1 MRQAKKHIHNAQL
14 YTLYNI
20 GVDAIVTG
28 CGSLQKKIEKK
39 LRKYL
44 VVPNIY
50 VLSLS
55 LSLSLDR
62 PGVTT
67 FFNYFVRAREAWR
80 ATHSEQRTHR
90 SFLCSSLYSIVC
102 HAQSD
107 ISPVLS
113 HKNIINIYGVNL
125 AV

>member
-1 MRQAKKHIHNAQL
+1 MRQAKKHINNAQP

-20 GVDAIVTG
+20 GVDATVTG

-44 VVPNIY
+44 VVPNIF
-50 VLSLS
+50 VLSS
-55 LSLSLDR
+55 R
-62 PGVTT
+62 AGVTT

-90 SFLCSSLYSIVC
+90 SFLCSFLYSIVC

-125 AV
+125 DV

>member
-1 MRQAKKHIHNAQL
+1 MERLPNRYPKISQSHKVPL
-14 YTLYNI
+14 YKGL
-20 GVDAIVTG
+20 
-28 CGSLQKKIEKK
+28 SLFYPK
-39 LRKYL
+39 LQKYL
-44 VVPNIY
+44 VVPNIF
-50 VLSLS
+50 VLSS
-55 LSLSLDR
+55 RAD
-62 PGVTT
+62 VTT

-90 SFLCSSLYSIVC
+90 SFLCSFLYSIVC

>member
-20 GVDAIVTG
+20 GVDATVTG

-44 VVPNIY
+44 VVPNIF

-55 LSLSLDR
+55 LSLVEQALPRFLIISYAR
-62 PGVTT
+62 AKRGVPTIANKGLT
-67 FFNYFVRAREAWR
+67 GVFF
-80 ATHSEQRTHR
+80 
-90 SFLCSSLYSIVC
+90 
-102 HAQSD
+102 
-107 ISPVLS
+107 VLFC
-113 HKNIINIYGVNL
+113 IP
-125 AV
+125 

>member
-20 GVDAIVTG
+20 GVDATVTG

-44 VVPNIY
+44 VVPNIF

-55 LSLSLDR
+55 SR
-62 PGVTT
+62 AGVTSLLN
-67 FFNYFVRAREAWR
+67 FLVRAREAWR
-80 ATHSEQRTHR
+80 ANHSEQRTHR
-90 SFLCSSLYSIVC
+90 SSLCSFLYSIVC

>member
-1 MRQAKKHIHNAQL
+1 MRLAKKHINNAQL

-20 GVDAIVTG
+20 GVDATVTG

-44 VVPNIY
+44 VVPNIF

-55 LSLSLDR
+55 LSLSSR
-62 PGVTT
+62 AGVTT

-80 ATHSEQRTHR
+80 ANHSEQRTHR
-90 SFLCSSLYSIVC
+90 SFLCSFLYSIVC